1 MTVPLK
7 LQVKIIYALA
17 VELTVVTL
25 ADEDTSNNSSNG
37 LTMLWCPSHLRHETW
52 SFFLEIWRNQHHHE
66 ARSGVQ
72 RGVEGSE
79 CSQEKL
85 RAKVGKLG
93 NRSKTIICV
102 HQTTPLIGSRE
113 NPIVRSLLMSSVVKC
128 AGDQRALF
136 SSSQFLWTS
145 PKTPI
150 VANQNR
156 FSPSNW
162 LQLEWNVEISLE
174 AKFFFYAMDENWYCD
189 IATYY
194 VVLHWYSIEYRWIW
208 LGNWQNTGAGPGK
221 IVKNWVSLGAKHMMT
236 FVMVDGHCWDSI
248 FQNINFYELFFVENY
263 FAGLKW

>member
-1 MTVPLK
+1 MPL
-7 LQVKIIYALA
+7 
-17 VELTVVTL
+17 
-25 ADEDTSNNSSNG
+25 
-37 LTMLWCPSHLRHETW
+37 PPPTW
-52 SFFLEIWRNQHHHE
+52 N
-66 ARSGVQ
+66 
-72 RGVEGSE
+72 
-79 CSQEKL
+79 
-85 RAKVGKLG
+85 
-93 NRSKTIICV
+93 
-102 HQTTPLIGSRE
+102 LI
-113 NPIVRSLLMSSVVKC
+113 
-128 AGDQRALF
+128 LF
-136 SSSQFLWTS
+136 SWDLKESASSRGTEWSSKRRRRQRVLPGEITGESWQTGKPFQNDNMCPPNHS
-145 PKTPI
+145 PYWQPGESDCTKSFDVFRRQMCRGSKSIIQLVSVLMNFTQ
-150 VANQNR
+150 NTNRNR

-162 LQLEWNVEISLE
+162 LQLEWNAEISLE